1 MIQKVSYKARNWG
14 KKSNLKFTKISW
26 LRTKTKPKATSFI
39 YQRDLKG
46 STWLYL
52 WTTTPNKLW
61 KVNKLTKTIISK
73 NKWLRKTKATSET
86 KWGPKYLPIERTNET
101 RISSWASRWLTGRSL
116 LVFIMITWRKAFRIK
131 ITRSI
136 NLKGT
141 RLDSQVKRD
150 QTRFHL
156 TEIPI
161 RAVTFNSRSR

>member
-1 MIQKVSYKARNWG
+1 
-14 KKSNLKFTKISW
+14 
-26 LRTKTKPKATSFI
+26 
-39 YQRDLKG
+39 
-46 STWLYL
+46 
-52 WTTTPNKLW
+52 
-61 KVNKLTKTIISK
+61 
-73 NKWLRKTKATSET
+73 
-86 KWGPKYLPIERTNET
+86 
-101 RISSWASRWLTGRSL
+101 L